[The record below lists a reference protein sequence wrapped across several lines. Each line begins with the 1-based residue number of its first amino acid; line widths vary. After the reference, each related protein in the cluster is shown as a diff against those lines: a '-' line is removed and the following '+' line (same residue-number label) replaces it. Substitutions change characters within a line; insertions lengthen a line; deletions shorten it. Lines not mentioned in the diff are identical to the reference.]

1 MMVGVLGLMV
11 GVVEVVGAVAVGRE
25 ADAASAEGAFCG

>member
-1 MMVGVLGLMV
+1 MVMVLGLVV

-25 ADAASAEGAFCG
+25 DGAASAEGAFCG